1 MAQAAEALGVTVDA
15 IRARI
20 KRGTMD
26 HTREGGRVYVL
37 LGVDQD
43 DTSHDQGTD
52 QGGTQHADQPP
63 ESGAEAPDPRD
74 ELLEELRDR
83 VRYLE
88 EESRRKDHLLAAALE
103 RIPVLEAPREP
114 PDAPETAADEP
125 ERVEPRLATGGA
137 QEAARRRPWWR
148 RWFGG

>member
-20 KRGTMD
+20 KRGTID
-26 HTREGGRVYVL
+26 HTRESGRVYVL

-43 DTSHDQGTD
+43 NTSHDQDTD

-114 PDAPETAADEP
+114 PDAPETAAGEP